1 MDPLSIAAGIAGL
14 ATFGTQLV
22 IEVYRFFDGIA
33 DASADVTQ
41 TAKDLDAVAS
51 ILRQLE
57 AAQDVSA
64 SCHVTFPPET
74 RRDLKE
80 VIKGCEAIF
89 VRLEKL
95 MVKYKDVEM
104 SLRKRVKWNR
114 VGESEAKKLG
124 GMLAAQKL
132 TLNLTLQLINK

>member
-14 ATFGTQLV
+14 ATFGTHLV
-22 IEVYRFFDGIA
+22 TEVYQFFDGIA
-33 DASADVTQ
+33 DASADVKQ
-41 TAKDLDAVAS
+41 TAKDLDSVAA
-51 ILRQLE
+51 ILRQLK

-64 SCHVTFPPET
+64 SCHVTFPPDM

-80 VIKGCEAIF
+80 VIKGCKAIF
-89 VRLEKL
+89 VRLENL
-95 MVKYKDVEM
+95 MVKYEDVET

-114 VGESEAKKLG
+114 VGESEAKRLG

-132 TLNLTLQLINK
+132 TLNLTLQLVNK